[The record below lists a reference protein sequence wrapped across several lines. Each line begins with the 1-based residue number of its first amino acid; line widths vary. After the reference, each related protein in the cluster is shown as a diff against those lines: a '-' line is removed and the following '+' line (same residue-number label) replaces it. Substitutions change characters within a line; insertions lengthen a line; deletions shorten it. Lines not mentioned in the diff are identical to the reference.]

1 MVEKDFLQMMKARSK
16 SAAIGDP
23 MVAGVVYHHTF
34 HKGLVCNSGL
44 DASLVCN
51 AFGSMKV

>member
-1 MVEKDFLQMMKARSK
+1 MMKARSK